1 MRYVT
6 LALIL
11 VLPLCVIACSSKE
24 EPTPPTPAPPPP
36 APVPPPSPGWTY
48 FEIGFPTL
56 AEGRFVIALND
67 PAKIE
72 QARKAISDPEQN
84 PHSVMGII
92 AKSAAGYNPPWS
104 YHLDPATIEFFEFA
118 IEVCDAAP
126 QYVED
131 HLAEACGA
139 FLPDCRWCPW
149 SSKVLAEVPDAS
161 TESGS

>member
-1 MRYVT
+1 MR
-6 LALIL
+6 A
-11 VLPLCVIACSSKE
+11 A
-24 EPTPPTPAPPPP
+24 A
-36 APVPPPSPGWTY
+36 GWAY

-67 PAKIE
+67 TAKIE
-72 QARKAISDPEQN
+72 QARKAVTDPEQN

-92 AKSAAGYNPPWS
+92 VKSAAAYNPPWS
-104 YHLDPATIEFFEFA
+104 YHLDPATIEFFELA

-126 QYVED
+126 QFVED

-149 SSKVLAEVPDAS
+149 SSKVLAEIPNAG
-161 TESGS
+161 TESGP